1 MSMETTGS
9 VPPPAT
15 DKERDRHASKIV
27 DICSIGS
34 GVAGLL
40 PIPLVDIAAVG
51 GIQLYMLHKLSEM
64 HDIPFSEN
72 QGKAVLSSLIGAI
85 VPAIAARA
93 AASFFKFV
101 PGLGHIAGT
110 LTMAPV
116 SAGATYII
124 GKVFIQHFASGG
136 TLLDFNPHDYREFI
150 RAQKEKLGMRS
161 DAAPTTQSAAPT
173 TQSAPTRRASS
184 KGPATTSS

>member
-9 VPPPAT
+9 APPPAT
-15 DKERDRHASKIV
+15 DEERDRQASKVV
-27 DICSIGS
+27 DRCSIGS

-51 GIQLYMLHKLSEM
+51 GVQLYMLRKLSEIY
-64 HDIPFSEN
+64 DVPFSEN
-72 QGKAVLSSLIGAI
+72 RGKAVLSSLIGAI
-85 VPAIAARA
+85 VPATTASA

-101 PGLGHIAGT
+101 PGLGQIAGT

-116 SAGATYII
+116 AAGATYII

-136 TLLDFNPHDYREFI
+136 TLLDFNPPDYREFI
-150 RAQKEKLGMRS
+150 RAQKRE
-161 DAAPTTQSAAPT
+161 A
-173 TQSAPTRRASS
+173 
-184 KGPATTSS
+184 